1 MKLKTERGAAVVE
14 FAVILP
20 LLLTLF
26 AGIVEFSL
34 VYLNKQ
40 ILTTASR
47 EGARLGI
54 IADTTD
60 SEIKERVK
68 KICREEYDKGTLLDS
83 TDFGSILETFGS
95 LIVDLPD
102 GNITI
107 TRSNDG
113 LFQDD
118 LTVSVEYTYKFF
130 FPSLIGLGNTKILR
144 SKTVMKIEDDPSP

>member
-1 MKLKTERGAAVVE
+1 MMKLKTERGAAVVE

-68 KICREEYDKGTLLDS
+68 KICREEYDKGTPLIPTKFLP
-83 TDFGSILETFGS
+83 ILATFGS
-95 LIVDLPD
+95 AVVDLPD

-107 TRSNDG
+107 TRSG
-113 LFQDD
+113 TAFQDD
-118 LTVSVEYTYKFF
+118 LTVEVEYAYKFLL
-130 FPSLIGLGNTKILR
+130 PALIGIGNTKLLR
-144 SKTVMKIEDDPSP
+144 STTVMKMEDDPTP